1 MYIDVLK
8 SRFVVDDFLSL
19 FFSKVNRVLFGL
31 SNMWGKKINLVGKS
45 INIINFVLSRLFME
59 VIMNDGLVNQSEIKK
74 EKLRIIRN
82 QIFNFENDF
91 FILLIGVDNRNINWL
106 KNVMDSFKKKVK
118 SESFIDWFEVINDQ
132 DEFKIEN
139 FSGDKDNK

>member
-1 MYIDVLK
+1 MDVLK

>member
-1 MYIDVLK
+1 
-8 SRFVVDDFLSL
+8 
-19 FFSKVNRVLFGL
+19 
-31 SNMWGKKINLVGKS
+31 MWGKKINLVGKS

-106 KNVMDSFKKKVK
+106 KNVMDNFKKKVK

>member
-1 MYIDVLK
+1 
-8 SRFVVDDFLSL
+8 
-19 FFSKVNRVLFGL
+19 
-31 SNMWGKKINLVGKS
+31 MWGKKINLVGKS

-118 SESFIDWFEVINDQ
+118 SESFIDWFDVINDQ